1 MTNEQFI
8 DGLSDKPI
16 TPQGEPNLDSQLDS
30 LLSESNKAPIG
41 SNAPIEPTNA
51 PPNNEEPKNEPI
63 TPETPPTDEGNDD
76 GNEPDLATQ
85 LAERFKA
92 ETGYTGDI
100 ELNLEGFIKATNAI
114 KEEVAK
120 KYEVYEQDE
129 EIRQLAEHK
138 AQGGT
143 IETFKMLPKAPDFT
157 DVRNSLTPENVTL
170 AEQLVR
176 EDLLGKG
183 IRTSIVE
190 ATINGLKDEGALHE
204 EALSALDA
212 KQQAANVEFETKQ
225 QEVLNRIKEENDLV
239 QASWETVK
247 TTLNSGNKLNGFV
260 IEPKEFEKFKAVIL
274 PDEKTKVSKIHEL
287 RANLTVEQQLY
298 IDYLIYRNF
307 DLGKTIIGA
316 VQPPKAAK
324 GDLSLTMLSGGAKGD
339 KVAATDDFMNQLA
352 GEFSQGR

>member
-1 MTNEQFI
+1 MTNEELI
-8 DGLSDKPI
+8 GGLTDKPL

-30 LLSESNKAPIG
+30 LLSESRVI
-41 SNAPIEPTNA
+41 PIEPDVTPAGGQEGVTPAN
-51 PPNNEEPKNEPI
+51 I
-63 TPETPPTDEGNDD
+63 VIPETPPNTEDNQGGEGD
-76 GNEPDLATQ
+76 NEPDLATQ

-100 ELNLEGFIKATNAI
+100 ELNLDGFIKATNAI

-183 IRTSIVE
+183 IRASIVE
-190 ATINGLKDEGALHE
+190 ATINGLKDEGVLHE
-204 EALSALDA
+204 EASQALA
-212 KQQAANVEFETKQ
+212 SKEERALAEFETKRS
-225 QEVLNRIKEENDLV
+225 EI
-239 QASWETVK
+239 QATIEADRQAVIDSWKQVETVLS
-247 TTLNSGNKLNGFV
+247 TGNVINGFK
-260 IEPKEFEKFKAVIL
+260 IDPKDFNEFKAVIL
-274 PDEKTKVSKIHEL
+274 PDPKTGQSKIHEL
-287 RANLTVEQQLY
+287 RANLTVDQQLY
-298 IDYLIYRNF
+298 IDFLIHKGFNV
-307 DLGKTIIGA
+307 GKSIIGA
-316 VQPPKAAK
+316 VQPVKAPKE
-324 GDLSLTMLSGGAKGD
+324 DLSLTMLTGGAKGS
-339 KVAATDDFMNQLA
+339 KSLATDDFMNQLA
-352 GEFSQGR
+352 NEFSQGK